1 MWSFKKNIYRTRRE
15 DEVTC
20 PDCVPNDVIIGTQT
34 WTGCNAD
41 TEFYRNG
48 DPIPYEP
55 SVINWQSL
63 TTGAWCWPRDVF
75 GDVYTFGKLYNWH
88 AVNDPRGIAPT
99 GYHVPSD
106 SEWTILSNYL
116 GGDTV
121 AGGKIKKSEIDSCN
135 WRAPNTGA
143 TNSSNFSGLPAGIR
157 GSDGIIGFVGS
168 NGLWWSSTE
177 LTTTNAWLRFVETL
191 TDNINKAGE
200 NKKTGLSL
208 RFIKDEVVP
217 CVDCVYNEVNINGQI
232 WVGCNANTEFYRN
245 GDSIP
250 QVTDPT
256 IWGTLTTGAWCW
268 YNNDPAN
275 EAPYGKLYNW
285 HAVND
290 PRELAPLGYHVATD
304 AEWTT
309 LTTFLGGDAIAG
321 GELKETGSCHWNT
334 PNIDATNSVGFSAI
348 GGGYRNDN
356 TSGFFYLKTNG
367 YYWTGTPNGTGGA
380 FNRFLYNYNGTIT
393 RNTTSRSEGYSVRFI
408 KD

>member
-15 DEVTC
+15 DTVDPC
-20 PDCVPNDVIIGTQT
+20 VDCIAHDVDINGQI
-34 WTGCNAD
+34 WTGCNANIK
-41 TEFYRNG
+41 FYNNG

-55 SVINWQSL
+55 NTTNWANL
-63 TTGAWCWPRDVF
+63 TTGAWCYINNDPTNESTY
-75 GDVYTFGKLYNWH
+75 GILYNWY
-88 AVNDPRGIAPT
+88 AITDPRGIAPS
-99 GYHVPSD
+99 GYHVPD
-106 SEWTILSNYL
+106 NTDWNTLVTNL
-116 GGDTV
+116 GGTAI
-121 AGGKIKKSEIDSCN
+121 AGGKMKETTLCHWTS
-135 WRAPNTGA
+135 PNFGA
-143 TNSSNFSGLPAGIR
+143 TNSSGFTGLPGGLR
-157 GSDGIIGFVGS
+157 SSTGSFASIQYSGY
-168 NGLWWSSTE
+168 WWS
-177 LTTTNAWLRFVETL
+177 TTLDGGNNPYIPFLAHDATYCP
-191 TDNINKAGE
+191 INSYAKGSGA
-200 NKKTGLSL
+200 SL

-245 GDSIP
+245 GDPIP

-290 PRELAPLGYHVATD
+290 SRELAPLGYHVATD

-367 YYWTGTPNGTGGA
+367 YYWTGTPNGAGGA